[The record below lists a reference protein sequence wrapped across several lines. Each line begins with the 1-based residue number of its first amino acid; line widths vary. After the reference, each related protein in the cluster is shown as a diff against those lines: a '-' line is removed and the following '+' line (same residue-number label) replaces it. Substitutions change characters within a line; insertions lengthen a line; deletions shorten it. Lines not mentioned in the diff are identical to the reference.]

1 MAENVRDIL
10 AIEWLGA
17 CQGLDFRE
25 GLKTSPQLEQAR
37 RALREQVPHY
47 EEDRFFAPDI
57 AAASGLI
64 AAQVLNGLM
73 PAGLLP
79 SF

>member
-25 GLKTSPQLEQAR
+25 GLKSSPKLEQAR
-37 RALREQVPHY
+37 ALLREHVAHY
-47 EEDRFFAPDI
+47 ENDRFFAPDI
-57 AAASGLI
+57 AEASGLI
-64 AAQVLNGLM
+64 AAQALNRLM

-79 SF
+79 SL